1 MNPAAVF
8 VLMLG
13 IGIPLTFIK
22 SVILNVAV
30 SSVCLAYLLFCKVN
44 PKTLLTMLLV
54 ALPLAF
60 WQLRFTTL
68 LRIARSGSHGLD
80 LCYENHCLSDPW
92 SNADFAEFGRKDF
105 V

>member
-1 MNPAAVF
+1 MNPAAIF

-22 SVILNVAV
+22 RCRQQRLSGLSFILQGQAQNFADHAV
-30 SSVCLAYLLFCKVN
+30 GGIAAC
-44 PKTLLTMLLV
+44 
-54 ALPLAF
+54 F